1 MAVYLSPVFGA
12 GAQLFT
18 AQGVILAGGSIEF
31 YVAGT
36 TTPVAAY
43 TDRTGATSIGT
54 TCTLDSAGR
63 PSVSGVSTEIWL
75 TAGVQYKFIVKN
87 AAGVQ
92 QGIAWDFIS
101 GINDPSGGAPL
112 NSEWVPGTTPTYIN
126 STQFSVVG
134 DQRSTYPVGQRVRYT
149 DTAGT
154 GYATVTA
161 VAFAAA
167 TTVTVQ
173 VDSIP
178 LDNGLS
184 VVAYGLFN
192 AAAPSLSAQGVAYS
206 STAAD
211 TTVPSVGNTLKRADR
226 AVALTTTAGG
236 PTTFTLTPSATLG
249 AYATNA
255 PLLVKFNA
263 ASSGSPTLNVSGL
276 GALNLKQINSA
287 GTKVAASF
295 SANQIAQ
302 IIYDGVDLI
311 VMLSTAGGRFL
322 RTVVITANGTYT
334 KGTDANM
341 LEVEG
346 VGGGGGA
353 YASAQAGGGGAGGY
367 FRKVISAPAAS
378 YVVGIG
384 TAGTTA
390 GGNGGNT
397 TFDVLCTGLG
407 GTGTTS
413 DKGGA
418 GGTATGGDI
427 NMNGGP
433 GQAGS
438 ANGGANLTPG
448 SGGNSFF
455 GGGAASGGDNVA
467 AGTNAQ
473 ANSGGGGSGGSAAG
487 GAGGT
492 GIIVVKEY
500 S

>member
-31 YVAGT
+31 YEAGS

-43 TDRTGATSIGT
+43 TDHTGNTAIGT
-54 TCTLDSAGR
+54 TCTLDSTGR
-63 PSVSGVSTEIWL
+63 PSVSGVATEIWL
-75 TAGVQYKFIVKN
+75 TAGVAYKFIVKN
-87 AAGVQ
+87 SIGVQ
-92 QGIAWDFIS
+92 QGIPWDWIS

-112 NSEWVPGTTPTYIN
+112 NTEWVPGTTPTYVN
-126 STQFSVVG
+126 ATQFSVVG
-134 DQRSTYPVGQRVRYT
+134 DQRTTYPIGQRVRYT
-149 DTAGT
+149 VTAGT
-154 GYATVTA
+154 GYGTVTA
-161 VAFAAA
+161 VAFSTV

-184 VVAYGLFN
+184 AIAYGLFN
-192 AAAPSLSAQGVAYS
+192 AAKPSVSAQGVAYS

-211 TTVPSVGNTLKRADR
+211 TTVPSVGNALKRVDR
-226 AVALTTTAGG
+226 SVSLTTSTG
-236 PTTFTLTPSATLG
+236 TSTVLVLTPAVPLS

-255 PLLVKFNA
+255 PLLVKFHVTSGA
-263 ASSGSPTLNVSGL
+263 APTMNVSGL

-287 GTKVAASF
+287 GSKVDASF
-295 SANQIAQ
+295 TAGQIAQ
-302 IIYDGVDLI
+302 VIYDGTDLV
-311 VMLSTAGGRFL
+311 VMLNVSGGRYL
-322 RTVVITANGTYT
+322 RTVVITASGTYT

-353 YASAQAGGGGAGGY
+353 YAGNNPGGGGAGGY
-367 FRKVISAPAAS
+367 FRKTISAPAAS
-378 YVVGIG
+378 YVIGIG
-384 TAGTTA
+384 GAGSTS
-390 GGNGGNT
+390 GGVGGNT
-397 TFDVLCTGLG
+397 TFDVVCTGGG

-418 GGTATGGDI
+418 GGVATGGDI
-427 NMNGGP
+427 NMYGGP

-438 ANGGANLTPG
+438 ANGATVLVPG
-448 SGGNSFF
+448 SGGSSYF
-455 GGGAASGGDNVA
+455 GGGAASGGANVA

-473 ANSGGGGSGGSAAG
+473 ANSGGGGSGGSASG

-492 GIIVVKEY
+492 GIVVVREY